1 MFLHHTMTDSE
12 ILRTCEGCES
22 PHLRLVSDRLR
33 DRVQDLR
40 TIGTLAAAASQA
52 FDIDDIQDTL
62 ETIQETA
69 KGGR

>member
-1 MFLHHTMTDSE
+1 MFLHHTMTDAE

-40 TIGTLAAAASQA
+40 EIHKLSYRIEQS
-52 FDIDDIQDTL
+52 FELRDIQQFARR
-62 ETIQETA
+62 IA
-69 KGGR
+69 KLSGER

>member
-40 TIGTLAAAASQA
+40 EINKLAQRIEQS
-52 FDIDDIQDTL
+52 FELRDIQQFARRIVKL
-62 ETIQETA
+62 SEV
-69 KGGR
+69 K

>member
-40 TIGTLAAAASQA
+40 EIHKLAYRIEQS
-52 FDIDDIQDTL
+52 FELRDIQQFARRIVKL
-62 ETIQETA
+62 SEVN
-69 KGGR
+69 

>member
-33 DRVQDLR
+33 DRVQDLHE
-40 TIGTLAAAASQA
+40 IHKLAYRIEQS
-52 FDIDDIQDTL
+52 FELRDIQQFARRIVKL
-62 ETIQETA
+62 SEV
-69 KGGR
+69 K

>member
-22 PHLRLVSDRLR
+22 THLRLVSDRLR

-40 TIGTLAAAASQA
+40 EIHKLAYRIEQS
-52 FDIDDIQDTL
+52 FELRDIQQFARRIVKL
-62 ETIQETA
+62 SEVN
-69 KGGR
+69 

>member
-1 MFLHHTMTDSE
+1 MFLHHTMTDSD

-40 TIGTLAAAASQA
+40 EIHKLAYRIEQS
-52 FDIDDIQDTL
+52 FELRDIQQFARRIVKL
-62 ETIQETA
+62 SEVN
-69 KGGR
+69 

>member
-40 TIGTLAAAASQA
+40 EINKLAQRIAGSLNVAEIRKTAVTIAALSG
-52 FDIDDIQDTL
+52 
-62 ETIQETA
+62 E
-69 KGGR
+69 R

>member
-22 PHLRLVSDRLR
+22 THLRLVSDRLR

-40 TIGTLAAAASQA
+40 EINKLAQRIAGSFDAADIRKTSVTIAALSG
-52 FDIDDIQDTL
+52 
-62 ETIQETA
+62 E
-69 KGGR
+69 R

>member
-22 PHLRLVSDRLR
+22 THLHLVSDRLR

-40 TIGTLAAAASQA
+40 EINKLAQRIAGSLNVAEIRKTAVTIVELSG
-52 FDIDDIQDTL
+52 
-62 ETIQETA
+62 E
-69 KGGR
+69 R

>member
-40 TIGTLAAAASQA
+40 EIHKLSYRIEQS
-52 FDIDDIQDTL
+52 FELRDIQQFARR
-62 ETIQETA
+62 IA
-69 KGGR
+69 KLSGER

>member
-1 MFLHHTMTDSE
+1 MFLHHTMTDAE

-40 TIGTLAAAASQA
+40 EIHKLAYRIEQS
-52 FDIDDIQDTL
+52 FELRDIQQFARRIVKL
-62 ETIQETA
+62 SEV
-69 KGGR
+69 R

>member
-40 TIGTLAAAASQA
+40 EIHKLAYRIEQS
-52 FDIDDIQDTL
+52 FELRDIQQFARRIVKL
-62 ETIQETA
+62 SEVE
-69 KGGR
+69 

>member
-40 TIGTLAAAASQA
+40 EIHKLAYRIEQS
-52 FDIDDIQDTL
+52 FELRDIQQFARRIVKL
-62 ETIQETA
+62 SEV
-69 KGGR
+69 K

>member
-1 MFLHHTMTDSE
+1 MFLHHSMTDAE

-40 TIGTLAAAASQA
+40 VIEHIAEGLSGSKSLIEWQDGIAE
-52 FDIDDIQDTL
+52 IIQ
-62 ETIQETA
+62 TA
-69 KGGR
+69 QNGK

>member
-1 MFLHHTMTDSE
+1 MTDAE

-40 TIGTLAAAASQA
+40 EINKLAQRIAGSFDAADIRKTAATI
-52 FDIDDIQDTL
+52 
-62 ETIQETA
+62 TA
-69 KGGR
+69 LSGE

>member
-22 PHLRLVSDRLR
+22 SHLRLVSDRLR

-40 TIGTLAAAASQA
+40 EINKLAQRIAGSFDAA
-52 FDIDDIQDTL
+52 DIRK
-62 ETIQETA
+62 TA
-69 KGGR
+69 VMIDALSGDK

>member
-22 PHLRLVSDRLR
+22 THLRLVSDRLR

-40 TIGTLAAAASQA
+40 EIHKLARQVVAGTFASHI
-52 FDIDDIQDTL
+52 IDAGQRIVELSGD
-62 ETIQETA
+62 
-69 KGGR
+69 K

>member
-1 MFLHHTMTDSE
+1 MFLHHTMTDPE

-40 TIGTLAAAASQA
+40 EIHKLAYRIEQS
-52 FDIDDIQDTL
+52 FELRDIQQFARRIVKL
-62 ETIQETA
+62 SEV
-69 KGGR
+69 K

>member
-40 TIGTLAAAASQA
+40 EIHKLAYRIEQS
-52 FDIDDIQDTL
+52 FELRDIQQFARRIVKL
-62 ETIQETA
+62 SEV
-69 KGGR
+69 R

>member
-33 DRVQDLR
+33 DRVDQMGKIRKLAQR
-40 TIGTLAAAASQA
+40 IAGSLNVAEIRKTAVTIVALSG
-52 FDIDDIQDTL
+52 
-62 ETIQETA
+62 E
-69 KGGR
+69 R

>member
-22 PHLRLVSDRLR
+22 THLRLVSDRLR

-40 TIGTLAAAASQA
+40 EIHKLAYRIEQS
-52 FDIDDIQDTL
+52 FELRDIQQFARRIVKL
-62 ETIQETA
+62 SEV
-69 KGGR
+69 K

>member
-1 MFLHHTMTDSE
+1 MFLHHTMTDAE

-40 TIGTLAAAASQA
+40 EIHKLAYRIEQS
-52 FDIDDIQDTL
+52 FELRDIQQFARRIVKL
-62 ETIQETA
+62 SEV
-69 KGGR
+69 K

>member
-22 PHLRLVSDRLR
+22 THLRLVSDRLR

-40 TIGTLAAAASQA
+40 VIGTLAAGI
-52 FDIDDIQDTL
+52 IDSRDFYAIREGL
-62 ETIQETA
+62 EMIHETA
-69 KGGR
+69 QNGK